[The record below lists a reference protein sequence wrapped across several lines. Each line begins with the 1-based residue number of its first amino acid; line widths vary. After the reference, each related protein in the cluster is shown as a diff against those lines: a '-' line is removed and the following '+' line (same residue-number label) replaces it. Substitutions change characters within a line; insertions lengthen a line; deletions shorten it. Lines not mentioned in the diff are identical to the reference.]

1 MAGDE
6 RTIRVSLAVQVADD
20 FAPRRRP
27 LGEIAVTLRGQQ
39 KVPVVTPGGFR
50 VFLGLPAGAAVVDV
64 RGRFYLEESRT
75 VTVPLGNA
83 RNPLLTVT
91 LTPRWS
97 YPFPEGT
104 TLVQGRV
111 LDPDGAALD
120 GAQVELTGAGRQ
132 TRTSEDGR
140 FAIYLTGLTEEEVTT
155 SGGRLFVRASGGGTA
170 FTLRVRQAGFQE
182 ATVPIPQVEVGRTL
196 RLAAPVAMSRT

>member
-6 RTIRVSLAVQVADD
+6 RTVRVSLAVQVADG

-39 KVPVVTPGGFR
+39 KAPVVTPGGYR
-50 VFLGLPAGAAVVDV
+50 VFLGLPAGAAVVDI
-64 RGRFYLEESRT
+64 RGRFYLAESRT
-75 VTVPLGNA
+75 VTVPLSNV

-91 LTPRWS
+91 LMPRWF

-140 FAIYLTGLTEEEVTT
+140 FAIYLTGLTEEEVTA

-170 FTLRVRQAGFQE
+170 FTLRVRQTGFQE
-182 ATVPIPQVEVGRTL
+182 ATVPIAQIEVGRTL
-196 RLAAPVAMSRT
+196 RLADPVAMVRT